1 MFTLAITIKAHTGTR
16 LAEVGE
22 AVGAVGGLALLV
34 GAITPFG
41 RRAGQAVGGLALAV
55 GFVCLV
61 IATRWG
67 HFH

>member
-1 MFTLAITIKAHTGTR
+1 MLTLAITIKAHTGIR

-22 AVGAVGGLALLV
+22 AVGAIGGLALLV
-34 GAITPFG
+34 GAVTPFG
-41 RRAGQAVGGLALAV
+41 RRAGQAVGGLGIAIGL
-55 GFVCLV
+55 VCLV

>member
-1 MFTLAITIKAHTGTR
+1 MFTLALVLKTHTGIR

-22 AVGAVGGLALLV
+22 AVGGVGGLALLV
-34 GAITPFG
+34 GGLTPFG
-41 RRAGQAVGGLALAV
+41 RRAGEIVGGLAIAV
-55 GFVCLV
+55 GFACLV